1 MIPVV
6 DMMSGTERA
15 VMVVMMPCVAASP
28 VPIVCPAVVYVP
40 PVRIVAPIP
49 GRGPCVPAGAP
60 EPIVD
65 NGTIDIYGLDDVVRS
80 VNVLVTYY
88 LNGHIIAFV
97 FLYVDRRYVLVDIFG

>member
-40 PVRIVAPIP
+40 PVRIVSPVPRRVPCIP
-49 GRGPCVPAGAP
+49 PGAP

-65 NGTIDIYGLDDVVRS
+65 YGTIDIYGLDDVVRS